1 MNEFGIAF
9 LGAEKYNWFIVINL
23 KNKWSDLDHQLFRN
37 IRGYFKTQLNKKPVV
52 LLHIIKGE

>member
-1 MNEFGIAF
+1 MDFELRIMIFEFPLIS
-9 LGAEKYNWFIVINL
+9 L